1 MTGNRTTSP
10 RRPPWPAGGLMLTTI
25 LMSILGSGGCNPTAR
40 PSDPGEGRKALQA
53 TLEAWKGGEK
63 PEALAGRSPSIHVSD
78 GDWKSGLLLK
88 SYRADDEGRLIGSDL
103 SYSVAL
109 ELKNSRGKLVK
120 KNAVYAVTTH
130 PQLLVFRQDD

>member
-1 MTGNRTTSP
+1 
-10 RRPPWPAGGLMLTTI
+10 MLLISTLI
-25 LMSILGSGGCNPTAR
+25 VGSGGCNPTAR

-63 PEALAGRSPSIHVSD
+63 PEALAIRAPSIHVSD

-88 SYRADDEGRLIGSDL
+88 SYRAEDEGRLVGSDL

-109 ELKNSRGKLVK
+109 ELKNPRGKVVK
-120 KNAVYAVTTH
+120 KNATYAITTH
-130 PQLLVFRQDD
+130 PQLLVLRQDE

>member
-1 MTGNRTTSP
+1 
-10 RRPPWPAGGLMLTTI
+10 MLTLI
-25 LMSILGSGGCNPTAR
+25 LTSILGSGGCNPTAR
-40 PSDPGEGRKALQA
+40 PSDPGEGRKALQV

-63 PEALAGRSPSIHVSD
+63 PEALASRSPSIHVSD
-78 GDWKSGLLLK
+78 SDWKSGLLLK

-120 KNAVYAVTTH
+120 KNAVYAITTH
-130 PQLLVFRQDD
+130 PQLMVLRQDD